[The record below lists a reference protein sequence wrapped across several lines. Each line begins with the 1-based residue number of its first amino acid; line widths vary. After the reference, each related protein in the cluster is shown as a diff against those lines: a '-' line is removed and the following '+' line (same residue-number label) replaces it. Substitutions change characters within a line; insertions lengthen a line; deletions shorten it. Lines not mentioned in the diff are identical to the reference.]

1 MLPTRKLRAWL
12 FFLVPLSFISKC
24 FAGGEKGEKLVALVS
39 CLLFLDDAVRMKLC
53 LPTRQ
58 TWWFVQGTWCFCS
71 GHVFRLQLTKVFLL
85 KSFYQKTSYG
95 RPKGNC
101 FLCQLG
107 VGDLKLMLYVNDVDI
122 GCCRMYVSFCSI
134 EHSWHMQNWSGK
146 RLSCS
151 ALAMIICHWG
161 WKAFALEGLPLFVI
175 LKETLGKRRKK
186 C

>member
-1 MLPTRKLRAWL
+1 MLCWRKERWE
-12 FFLVPLSFISKC
+12 
-24 FAGGEKGEKLVALVS
+24 AGGLS
-39 CLLFLDDAVRMKLC
+39 YCLLFLDDAVRMKLC

-134 EHSWHMQNWSGK
+134 EYSWHMQNWSGK

-151 ALAMIICHWG
+151 APAMIICHWG

-175 LKETLGKRRKK
+175 LRKPWEKRGKNVKGRIAVRGDERPAKERDLVTSR
-186 C
+186 